1 MYKRQLP
8 AQTPAPE
15 AGKVKRITRIED
27 TPEYAALQER
37 FRAIHGENPYFV
49 CHESPL
55 MDTSVMDGHE
65 VLNFG
70 SYNYAGMS
78 GRPETVNA
86 AIEATRKYGTSA
98 SGSRLLGGEK
108 KLHEQLEAAIAEWK
122 HTEDALVLVSGHAT
136 NVTFVGNFCGKGDLI
151 AVSYTHLDV
160 YKRQAF
166 HRAGHGGT
174 GQLDVPGAVVALE
187 VAGGG
192 GVAGNQ
198 AEALVQLRH
207 GDIGLGLFGGQG
219 DGAVIARVHAGD
231 NGVVNLLAVD
241 FLPHLLGHKLKA
253 AAGKIKLINACVLR
267 FDVHALGQRFS
278 QRAHGGFIIGDLG
291 VQVRAL
297 LPGGGNLLIPRLKG
311 SAAAA

>member
-1 MYKRQLP
+1 MVVFVYIRGPVSYTHLDVYKRQLP

-122 HTEDALVLVSGHAT
+122 MCIRDR
-136 NVTFVGNFCGKGDLI
+136 CWI
-151 AVSYTHLDV
+151 APIC
-160 YKRQAF
+160 R
-166 HRAGHGGT
+166 
-174 GQLDVPGAVVALE
+174 
-187 VAGGG
+187 
-192 GVAGNQ
+192 
-198 AEALVQLRH
+198 
-207 GDIGLGLFGGQG
+207 
-219 DGAVIARVHAGD
+219 
-231 NGVVNLLAVD
+231 
-241 FLPHLLGHKLKA
+241 
-253 AAGKIKLINACVLR
+253 
-267 FDVHALGQRFS
+267 
-278 QRAHGGFIIGDLG
+278 
-291 VQVRAL
+291 
-297 LPGGGNLLIPRLKG
+297 
-311 SAAAA
+311 